1 MSAEYSL
8 SELIKFHL
16 DNYNSNKDKN
26 ENYELETRFNT
37 KGVKTTRNQFENV
50 IQLLKSKGFNIVD
63 GENGMNILKIQNEFM
78 DPTIV
83 GKDRISRIRVE
94 IEGISSVQDYCRTND
109 LNQVIDKNAFAISFQ
124 NKTYIKND
132 KNQSVFPIDVKD
144 YNLRV
149 SYQKE
154 VELSEYSGL
163 IKGLKAEWNETKKI
177 FRYMNRTTFVHP
189 DFPFKVD
196 MSIVKSST
204 FDTRKR
210 PIPVYKIEESG
221 VFNNPEGFEI
231 EIELD
236 NEAMKK
242 LFENTHPFNTQE
254 NAEKIKASLLK
265 LVKFVLSGLQNTPYP
280 QPYPLIDSA
289 KYEYLEL
296 IYGKPQKRWLKNK
309 DFCGPSSL
317 TLQMVNLQPLTEDTA
332 APNIRQMYSVTDK
345 ADGDRKLLFINK
357 EGLIYLINTN
367 MDFQFTGTKTT
378 NSKLKSTLLDG
389 EHILYNKTNKFINL
403 YAAFD
408 VYVISGRSIRDNG
421 FIPSKPSDVANN
433 FRLPILQNIIKS
445 QTFVSAQSST
455 KQAPLDIQAKK
466 FKSGIETDD
475 IFKGCESI
483 LTDMENGLYPYHTDG
498 LIFTPVEYGVG
509 CTKPGEKSKV
519 AKLTW
524 ELSFKWKPPE
534 FNTIDFL
541 ITTDKTESGDDI
553 IKNTF
558 KQGLAL
564 LETND
569 LNQFKIIKL
578 RCGFDER
585 NHGYLNPCN
594 DVYMDNLP
602 SVLDNVDQENSYK
615 AVPFYPTN
623 PSDPTTHICHI
634 NLKRNSTGDM
644 HMMTEEGEVFY
655 DGTIVEFKY
664 DKTKPQHHRWIPI
677 KVRYDKTAEL
687 KRGGRNFGNPYHVA
701 NSNWY
706 SIHNPI
712 STDML
717 KTGDEIPSIE
727 TNHDVYYNRN
737 SNISYTEPLR
747 QFHNL
752 VVKHNLIKGVSKP
765 GDTLIDFTVGKAG
778 DFSKWISSK
787 LSFVFGLDISKDNI
801 ENRLDGACARFL
813 NNKKQKNNIPYA
825 LFVQGNSSLNI
836 RDGSALYNEKDKI
849 ITKSIFGDI
858 AKDNS
863 VGAGVLRQYG
873 KGSSGFSLS
882 SCQFALHYFF
892 ENRTTLS
899 NFITNVS
906 QCTKIG
912 GHFIGT
918 CYDGNRIFKELKKR
932 NSMNININGVKI
944 WEITKAY
951 TATSFSADET
961 SVGLAINVYQ
971 ETINKVIKE
980 YLVNFDYFVRIMENN
995 GFRPITKEEA
1005 KDFGLPNGIGGFEE
1019 LYNNALQKQK
1029 RNPSINNFIKNA
1041 LEMSVEEKKI
1051 SFLNNYFVFVKIAD
1065 SEPVVEVEG
1074 ELLRA
1079 VEKDETVDE
1088 DSERLEEKPVE
1099 QSKTTTIKKRTKKL
1113 RLVKNKTGETLQETP
1128 TQTIVASETTET
1140 TAPTTNTTS
1149 KPKKLRL
1156 VKNLK
1161 KRDND

>member
-16 DNYNSNKDKN
+16 DTYYSNVDKN

-37 KGVKTTRNQFENV
+37 KGVKTTRIQFEKV
-50 IQLLKSKGFNIVD
+50 IQLLKSKGFSVED
-63 GENGMNILKIQNEFM
+63 GENGMNILKIQNEYM
-78 DPTIV
+78 DENLV
-83 GKDRISRIRVE
+83 GNQRISKIRVE
-94 IEGISSVQDYCRTND
+94 IEGITSVQDYCKTND
-109 LNQVIDKNAFAISFQ
+109 IKKVIEKNEFATNFQ

-132 KNQSVFPIDVKD
+132 KNESVFPVDVKE

-154 VELSEYSGL
+154 VELSEYSRL
-163 IKGLKAEWNETKKI
+163 IKDLKQNWNETKKI

-189 DFPFKVD
+189 MFPFKVD

-204 FDTRKR
+204 FDERKR

-221 VFNNPEGFEI
+221 VFSNPETFEI

-236 NEAMKK
+236 NTEMKK
-242 LFENTHPFNTQE
+242 LLATSEPPNSSE
-254 NAEKIKASLLK
+254 NAEKIKGMLLK
-265 LVKFVLSGLQNTPYP
+265 LITFVLSGMQNTPYP
-280 QPYPLIDSA
+280 QPYPLIDSM

-296 IYGKPQKRWLKNK
+296 IYGEPQKRWPRNK

-317 TLQMVNLQPLTEDTA
+317 TLQMVNLQPLSEDTA
-332 APNIRQMYSVTDK
+332 APNIRKMYSVTDK

-378 NSKLKSTLLDG
+378 NSKLKSTILDG
-389 EHILYNKTNKFINL
+389 EHILHNKNGGFINL

-408 VYVISGRSIRDNG
+408 VYFVAGRSIRDNG
-421 FIPSKPSDVANN
+421 FIPTLPSHVPNN
-433 FRLPILQNIIKS
+433 FRLPILQNIINSK
-445 QTFVSAQSST
+445 TFVSAQSSS
-455 KQAPLDIQAKK
+455 KAAPLDIKAKK
-466 FKSGIETDD
+466 FKSGFEEDD
-475 IFKGCESI
+475 IFKGCDLI
-483 LTDMENGLYPYHTDG
+483 LKDMENGLYPYNTDG
-498 LIFTPVEYGVG
+498 LIFTPLEYGVG
-509 CTKPGEKSKV
+509 CTKLKEKSKIT
-519 AKLTW
+519 KTTW

-534 FNTIDFL
+534 HNTIDFL
-541 ITTDKTESGDDI
+541 ISTEKTESGDDI
-553 IKNTF
+553 INNIF
-558 KQGLAL
+558 KEGTTLV
-564 LETND
+564 ESTD

-585 NHGYLNPCN
+585 NHGYINPCN

-602 SVLDNVDQENSYK
+602 SILTNVDQEDSYK
-615 AVPFYPTN
+615 AVPFYPSN

-634 NLKRNSTGDM
+634 PLKKNFAGDL

-664 DKTKPQHHRWIPI
+664 DKTKPQHKRWIPI

-712 STDML
+712 STAML
-717 KTGDEIPSIE
+717 KLEEDVPSIE
-727 TNHDVYYNRN
+727 TDHDVYYNRN
-737 SNISYTEPLR
+737 SNISYTESLR

-752 VVKHNLIKGVSKP
+752 VVKYDLIKGVSKP
-765 GDTLIDFTVGKAG
+765 GDILIDFAVGKAG

-813 NNKKQKNNIPYA
+813 NNKKQKSNIPYA
-825 LFVQGNSSLNI
+825 LFVQANSSLNI
-836 RDGSALYNEKDKI
+836 RDGSAMYNEKDRT
-849 ITKSIFGDI
+849 ITKAIFGDI
-858 AKDNS
+858 PKDTS
-863 VGAGVLRQYG
+863 SIGPGIVRQYG
-873 KGSSGFSLS
+873 KGSSGFSVS

-892 ENRTTLS
+892 ENKTTLS
-899 NFITNVS
+899 NFINNVS

-918 CYDGNRIFKELKKR
+918 CYDGNKIFKDLNNKDSISITKD
-932 NSMNININGVKI
+932 GVKI
-944 WEITKAY
+944 WEITKDY
-951 TATSFSADET
+951 TSSSFPPDET
-961 SVGLAINVYQ
+961 SVGLGINVYQ

-980 YLVNFDYFVRIMENN
+980 YLVNFDYFIRIMENY
-995 GFRPITKEEA
+995 GFRVITEEEA
-1005 KDFGLPNGIGGFEE
+1005 KEFNLPNGIGNFEE

-1029 RNPSINNFIKNA
+1029 RNPKINKFIKNA
-1041 LEMSVEEKKI
+1041 LNMSFEEKKI
-1051 SFLNNYFVFVKIAD
+1051 SFYNNYFVFVKISD
-1065 SEPVVEVEG
+1065 SDPVVEVEG
-1074 ELLRA
+1074 ELVSA
-1079 VEKDETVDE
+1079 ADKKETIDEE
-1088 DSERLEEKPVE
+1088 EPGLEEKTDT
-1099 QSKTTTIKKRTKKL
+1099 KT
-1113 RLVKNKTGETLQETP
+1113 
-1128 TQTIVASETTET
+1128 
-1140 TAPTTNTTS
+1140 TTNTTTKIKK
-1149 KPKKLRL
+1149 KPKKIRL
-1156 VKNLK
+1156 VKRK
-1161 KRDND
+1161 KTEEKP